1 MCHDVGVQEGT
12 ADSDKESKMFHF
24 NFLLNIIL
32 TVVWSL
38 TRQNLRDT

>member
-12 ADSDKESKMFHF
+12 ADSDEESKMFY
-24 NFLLNIIL
+24 FLLNIIL

-38 TRQNLRDT
+38 TSQTQESTS

>member
-12 ADSDKESKMFHF
+12 ADSDEESKMFY
-24 NFLLNIIL
+24 FLLNIIL